1 MAGQDLP
8 RQVGR
13 VCTGME
19 PWQLFTLTEQV
30 TWTKSGG
37 KSICGP
43 SASSRES
50 PSRMLKESW
59 SWLTVL
65 ESDIERS
72 SPSTWEQGPWWSS
85 YSTTRSVSLS
95 VMMPQL
101 DRFSAHKTST
111 SPVSLLSNAKP
122 IHQTYWFLKS
132 IQISIE
138 KWAKEGFD
146 LTLYYIILVSKPVQS
161 ERSLSASVS
170 RQCCSPSS
178 VDGSASMNISSVALL
193 LISPSSES
201 SCQDKD
207 VRTLASLNYAVYITP
222 FHFPCRDLISDLLN
236 GGKQNKL
243 WTHIFFG
250 WQRAVEVVM
259 WIRWHRSEVLW
270 EDIRELI
277 LWKEHMDPNLL
288 CYWLLI
294 TPRAISPAPILPELF
309 YAGLGTPHI
318 VAVSAT
324 ASAGS
329 LNALMSWSP
338 DPHLSQKASS
348 QILHSC
354 PPFQH

>member
-1 MAGQDLP
+1 MWSQSLWSPVLKYRQNRWDMNVLGVPVVMAGQDLP

-13 VCTGME
+13 VCIGME

-72 SPSTWEQGPWWSS
+72 SPSMWEKGPWRSS

-111 SPVSLLSNAKP
+111 SPVSLLSNAKA
-122 IHQTYWFLKS
+122 IHRTYRFLKL

-146 LTLYYIILVSKPVQS
+146 LTLNYIILVSKPIQS
-161 ERSLSASVS
+161 KEAF
-170 RQCCSPSS
+170 Q
-178 VDGSASMNISSVALL
+178 LL
-193 LISPSSES
+193 L
-201 SCQDKD
+201 
-207 VRTLASLNYAVYITP
+207 VGNV
-222 FHFPCRDLISDLLN
+222 
-236 GGKQNKL
+236 
-243 WTHIFFG
+243 THHP
-250 WQRAVEVVM
+250 Q
-259 WIRWHRSEVLW
+259 
-270 EDIRELI
+270 
-277 LWKEHMDPNLL
+277 
-288 CYWLLI
+288 
-294 TPRAISPAPILPELF
+294 
-309 YAGLGTPHI
+309 
-318 VAVSAT
+318 
-324 ASAGS
+324 
-329 LNALMSWSP
+329 
-338 DPHLSQKASS
+338 
-348 QILHSC
+348 
-354 PPFQH
+354 